1 MLIPGTT
8 RDRAS
13 RAAKRSAFTLLEI
26 LVVVAIIV
34 VLAGLGVPY
43 ILSQMEGANEKIAK
57 VKAGQIGEAVQMYY
71 LNHDNSYPGSL
82 QELTQPG
89 SAPAGKTALAAE
101 NILDP
106 WGKPYT
112 MDVNGPN
119 HQGSA
124 PDIYTTSPSGKV
136 IGNWGR

>member
-1 MLIPGTT
+1 MLVRINAT
-8 RDRAS
+8 DRAT
-13 RAAKRSAFTLLEI
+13 RAATRSAFTLLEI

-57 VKAGQIGEAVQMYY
+57 VKASQIAEAVQTYY
-71 LNHDNSYPGSL
+71 LNNQQYPSSV

-89 SAPAGKTALAAE
+89 SAPGGKAAMSAE

-112 MDVNGPN
+112 LDVSGPN

-124 PDIYTTSPSGKV
+124 PDVYTTSPSGKT

>member
-1 MLIPGTT
+1 MLVRNNPTKQAT
-8 RDRAS
+8 RL
-13 RAAKRSAFTLLEI
+13 AARSAFTLLEI

-34 VLAGLGVPY
+34 VLAGLAVPM
-43 ILSQMEGANEKIAK
+43 IVNQMEGANERLAKAKAIQIAD
-57 VKAGQIGEAVQMYY
+57 AVEMYHV
-71 LNHDNSYPGSL
+71 NNQQYPNSL

-89 SAPAGKTALAAE
+89 STPGGKAALSAD

-112 MDVNGPN
+112 LDTSGPN
-119 HQGSA
+119 HQGSSV
-124 PDIYTTSPSGKV
+124 DVYTTSPSGKQ

>member
-1 MLIPGTT
+1 MLIPNTA
-8 RDRAS
+8 RDRAIRQS
-13 RAAKRSAFTLLEI
+13 RRSAFTLLEI

-43 ILSQMEGANEKIAK
+43 ILSQMEGAKENIAK
-57 VKAGQIGEAVQMYY
+57 AKAISIAEQVQYY
-71 LNHDNSYPGSL
+71 YTNNQQYPNSL

-89 SAPAGKTALAAE
+89 SAPGGKTALAPE

-112 MDVNGPN
+112 LDVSGPN

-124 PDIYTTSPSGKV
+124 PDVYTTSPSGKT